1 LEKIF
6 VKTCSW
12 LGFTLLILCIFSAL
26 FDISIFESS
35 FIVFYSLSLLG
46 FIIGFMGWILLK
58 FHTLSSVTKIVGKVG
73 FYGNLVIMILF
84 FPPISH
90 VWGTLIFGP

>member
-1 LEKIF
+1 MEKIF

-12 LGFTLLILCIFSAL
+12 LGFMLLILCIFSAL
-26 FDISIFESS
+26 FDISVFESS
-35 FIVFYSLSLLG
+35 FIVFYGISVLG
-46 FIIGFMGWILLK
+46 FIIGFMGWVLLR
-58 FHTLSSVTKIVGKVG
+58 FNTVSSVTKIVGKIG
-73 FYGNLVIMILF
+73 FYGNLGIMILF